1 MVYESALAAVIFG
14 IAKLFSSVILAVGS
28 IYIGL
33 KSFDKLTAGIDEL
46 LEIKKGNV
54 AVGIFFLSILISI
67 AVLIRPSVA
76 EFAAG
81 IEPGYTLNLMAV
93 LALINITKLAFALM
107 VAIIAIFCAF
117 SLLDKLTSNMD
128 EVHALKKGNVAVALL
143 IAGLMLSV
151 SFIVEA
157 GMETMT
163 NISTTDSCAIAS
175 SLQASTGIDFGA
187 ATCIGNSASV
197 MAIS

>member
-1 MVYESALAAVIFG
+1 MVYETVLTAIIFG
-14 IAKLFSSVILAVGS
+14 IAKLVSSVILAVGS

-33 KSFDKLTAGIDEL
+33 KAFDKLTAGIDEL

-67 AVLIRPSVA
+67 AILIRPGVA

-81 IEPGYTLNLMAV
+81 IGPGYSLNLMAV
-93 LALINITKLAFALM
+93 LALINITKLAFSLM
-107 VAIIAIFCAF
+107 VAIIAVFSAF
-117 SLLDKLTSNMD
+117 SLLDRLTRNMD
-128 EVHALKKGNVAVALL
+128 EVRELKKGNVAIALL

-157 GMETMT
+157 GMQTMAG
-163 NISTTDSCAIAS
+163 IGATDSCSVAS
-175 SLQASTGIDFGA
+175 SLQQKTGVDFGA
-187 ATCIGNSASV
+187 ATCTSGSPAK
-197 MAIS
+197 

>member
-1 MVYESALAAVIFG
+1 MVYESALAAVIVG

-54 AVGIFFLSILISI
+54 AVGIFFFSILIAI

-81 IEPGYTLNLMAV
+81 IEPGYSLNLMAV
-93 LALINITKLAFALM
+93 LALINLTKLAFSLM
-107 VAIIAIFCAF
+107 IAIIAIFCAF

-128 EVHALKKGNVAVALL
+128 EVQALKKGNIAVALL

-157 GMETMT
+157 GMQTMS
-163 NISTTDSCAIAS
+163 NIGVTESCAIAA
-175 SLQASTGIDFGA
+175 SLEAKTGADFGA
-187 ATCIGNSASV
+187 ATCISGLV
-197 MAIS
+197 R

>member
-1 MVYESALAAVIFG
+1 MVYETALAAVVVG

-46 LEIKKGNV
+46 LEIKKGNT

-81 IEPGYTLNLMAV
+81 IEPGYSLNLMAV
-93 LALINITKLAFALM
+93 LALVNLTKLAFSLM

-117 SLLDKLTSNMD
+117 SLLDRLTSNMD
-128 EVHALKKGNVAVALL
+128 EVQALKKGNIAVALL

-157 GMETMT
+157 GMETM
-163 NISTTDSCAIAS
+163 SHVASTDSCAIAA
-175 SLQASTGIDFGA
+175 SLQAKTGIDFGA
-187 ATCIGNSASV
+187 ATCVGGGAGAFASG
-197 MAIS
+197 